1 MQTFGSAEAFFP
13 PPGYFGSVFYTTPV
27 AIWRP
32 KRAPKLEGDGQ
43 TDTATYR
50 VAYGRLNMNAH

>member
-1 MQTFGSAEAFFP
+1 MQTFGSAEAFFSP
-13 PPGYFGSVFYTTPV
+13 QVTLAAFYTTPV

-32 KRAPKLEGDGQ
+32 KRAPKLKGDGQ